1 MRNPL
6 RRHYGRGDL
15 HFVTFS
21 CYRRRPLLGTA
32 RARNRFV
39 GILDEVRSR
48 HGFKVIGYVV
58 MPEHVHLL
66 VSEPRKGTP
75 SKVLQVLK
83 QKVSRALRGRG
94 KKPVPG
100 QLPLPF
106 SRMVTGAAA
115 FWQRRFYDFN
125 VWSAEKL
132 REKLEY
138 MHANPVKRK
147 LVVHPKDWPWSSW
160 SHYVKGEEG
169 LIRIGSVEERKNGGR
184 NSKPEKEKSNR
195 APLKPKGA
203 APTNFS
209 PR

>member
-39 GILDEVRSR
+39 RILDEVRSR
-48 HGFKVIGYVV
+48 HAFKLIGYVV

-66 VSEPRKGTP
+66 MSEPRKGTP

-94 KKPVPG
+94 KKSVPG
-100 QLPLPF
+100 QLSLPF
-106 SRMVTGAAA
+106 SRT
-115 FWQRRFYDFN
+115 
-125 VWSAEKL
+125 
-132 REKLEY
+132 
-138 MHANPVKRK
+138 
-147 LVVHPKDWPWSSW
+147 
-160 SHYVKGEEG
+160 
-169 LIRIGSVEERKNGGR
+169 
-184 NSKPEKEKSNR
+184 
-195 APLKPKGA
+195 
-203 APTNFS
+203 
-209 PR
+209 